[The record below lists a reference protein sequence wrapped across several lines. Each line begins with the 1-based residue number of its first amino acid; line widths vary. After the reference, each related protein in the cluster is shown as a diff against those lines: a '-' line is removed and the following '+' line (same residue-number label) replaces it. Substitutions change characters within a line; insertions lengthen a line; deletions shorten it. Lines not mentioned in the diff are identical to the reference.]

1 VWRARELLVERKS
14 CSGDVQT
21 DLQLER
27 IFCLRPAGVCPSLPL
42 ELQSSVC
49 SYGSSVRDFCYANGC
64 VLPLAWENRLA
75 HGSQLPSQALAAW
88 TRWACALSFPRFATR
103 RPSRTNPPLCGIFP
117 CLPCGGACYR
127 RSIYGS
133 GVHLQCAVVR
143 LAPAVRWLSSGSSR
157 QKMAFP
163 PWLRILRC
171 SYGET
176 ASELAL
182 HRGLHEVLSVP
193 HRRWKSPL

>member
-1 VWRARELLVERKS
+1 MPFLFPSNYKARFAHTGPLCGMSAMRMGVSCPLRGKIGLPTVLNCRAKRLLPGPDGHVPF
-14 CSGDVQT
+14 
-21 DLQLER
+21 L
-27 IFCLRPAGVCPSLPL
+27 
-42 ELQSSVC
+42 
-49 SYGSSVRDFCYANGC
+49 
-64 VLPLAWENRLA
+64 
-75 HGSQLPSQALAAW
+75 
-88 TRWACALSFPRFATR
+88 FPRFATR

-176 ASELAL
+176 APEVAL